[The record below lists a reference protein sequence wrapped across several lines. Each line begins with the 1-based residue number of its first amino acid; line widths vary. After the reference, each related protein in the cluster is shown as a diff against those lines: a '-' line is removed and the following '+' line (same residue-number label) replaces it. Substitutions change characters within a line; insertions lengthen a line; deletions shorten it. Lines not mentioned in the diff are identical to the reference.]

1 VAAWFTPASQRF
13 VAGVAGSVSWQPVGQ
28 DGAPADPGTVTVTV
42 ARADGTALATDA
54 ATVGSGTGARSFVLT
69 VAQIATLDRLT
80 VTWKVAGTTVATTSA
95 QVVGGHYFTNAEALQ
110 QEEALARLQTD
121 PAAMHRLR
129 GEVEQ
134 FLEDCTRQSWVPAY
148 DYDILPASAHTGLV
162 LPHPVLRR
170 VRSVDFLN
178 SDGTVASSLTVG
190 ECASVPR
197 HDGGVA
203 YRQAGW
209 CGGTHVR
216 IGYEHGHDAPRPSLK
231 RAAITLTR
239 MVYARPKGSV
249 VPSNATNFVSEM
261 GWSAVLI
268 TPGVRGA
275 HTSDPDVNKAIDDHT
290 FDEPQ
295 LAFA

>member
-1 VAAWFTPASQRF
+1 MAWFTPASQRF
-13 VAGVAGSVSWQPVGQ
+13 VAGVAGSVSWQPLGQ

-42 ARADGTALATDA
+42 ARADGTAIATDA
-54 ATVGSGTGARSFVLT
+54 ATVGSGTGPRSYVLS
-69 VAQIATLDRLT
+69 VAQLATLDRLA

-121 PAAMHRLR
+121 PTTMHRLR

-134 FLEDCTRQSWVPAY
+134 FLEDTTHQSWVPAY
-148 DYDILPASAHTGLV
+148 DYAIVPGTERCELV

-170 VRSVDFLN
+170 VRTVDLLA
-178 SDGTVASSLTVG
+178 SDGTVSSSLSAG
-190 ECASVPR
+190 ECAAIPR
-197 HDGGVA
+197 NDSGLA
-203 YRQAGW
+203 YRSSGW
-209 CGGTHVR
+209 CAPFVR

-231 RAAITLTR
+231 RAAITLQR
-239 MVYARPKGSV
+239 MVYAKPKGSI
-249 VPSNATNFVSEM
+249 VPSNATNFVSSEM

-290 FDEPQ
+290 FHMPGIG
-295 LAFA
+295 